1 MKTERNILIAFI
13 LNFAFSIFEFF
24 GGIITGS
31 IAIISDA
38 VHDLGDAAS
47 IGVSYFLEK
56 KSKGEPDE
64 NYTFGYVRYSVVGG
78 LITTMILIIGS
89 VITIYG
95 AIHRIITPTEI
106 NYTGMIVFAIIGVL
120 VNLCAAFFTH
130 GGESINQKAVN
141 LHMLEDV
148 FGWIIVLIG
157 AVIIRF
163 TDIVLIDPVM
173 SIGVSAFIFV
183 NAIRNLREII
193 DLFLEKTP
201 QNVCISEIQKHICK
215 IPGIQDVHHVHIW
228 SIDGYNHY
236 ATMHVV
242 TDLEAHEMKE
252 KIREELLEHHIGH
265 VTIEIESS
273 EEHCH
278 ERECQY
284 LQDTHP
290 CHCHHH
296 HHYHH

>member
-1 MKTERNILIAFI
+1 MKTERNILIAFV
-13 LNFAFSIFEFF
+13 LNLAFSIFEFF

-106 NYTGMIVFAIIGVL
+106 NYTGMIVFAIVGVL
-120 VNLCAAFFTH
+120 INLCAAFFTH

-141 LHMLEDV
+141 LHMMEDV

-173 SIGVSAFIFV
+173 SIGVSLFILV
-183 NAIRNLREII
+183 NALKNLKEII

-201 QNVCISEIQKHICK
+201 QNVCISEIQEHICQ
-215 IPGIQDVHHVHIW
+215 IPGVEDVHHVHIW

-242 TDLEAHEMKE
+242 TDLEAHEIKE
-252 KIREELLEHHIGH
+252 KIREELTEHHIGH

-278 ERECQY
+278 EKECQY
-284 LQDTHP
+284 LQDLHTG
-290 CHCHHH
+290 HCHHH
-296 HHYHH
+296 HHHH